1 VPPFSSQ
8 NTATPSWFRCVQ
20 RDLGRCKK
28 PTLGGEADFVWIYGH
43 FGSDPRDDRTAIL
56 TKISCT
62 GAFSSEVETGSRK
75 ENASKQK
82 DWSPVLIQS
91 EPNRLQTS
99 RETKIKRTL
108 VPEIA

>member
-43 FGSDPRDDRTAIL
+43 FGSAPRDDRTAIL

-99 RETKIKRTL
+99 CEIKRTL